1 MQWEPT
7 KYNNYH
13 DVSKR
18 KKHKTNVTK
27 KVERN
32 GKGDV
37 HYNPNLSGHYNDF

>member
-1 MQWEPT
+1 MQWEPK

-13 DVSKR
+13 DVSKGKNTRQMLR
-18 KKHKTNVTK
+18 K
-27 KVERN
+27 RWN